1 MFAMWTQILPADKKS
16 KKTMIKLQDILL
28 GNYDSEIQNQ
38 DVIRD
43 EPQTHKIRLPLEIP
57 NEEWQELKLL
67 LGNSQDDAKHK
78 LRVLLKEII
87 NQMN

>member
-1 MFAMWTQILPADKKS
+1 
-16 KKTMIKLQDILL
+16 MIKLKDILL

-57 NEEWQELKLL
+57 NDKWQELKLL
-67 LGNSQDDAKHK
+67 LGNSQDDAKGK
-78 LRVLLKEII
+78 LRLLLTDIVSRME
-87 NQMN
+87 

>member
-1 MFAMWTQILPADKKS
+1 
-16 KKTMIKLQDILL
+16 MIKLKDILL

-57 NEEWQELKLL
+57 NDKWQELKLL
-67 LGNSQDDAKHK
+67 LGNSQDDAKGK
-78 LRVLLKEII
+78 LRLLLTAIVSRME
-87 NQMN
+87 